1 METEIKEESGG
12 TCQPT
17 EGQRLKK
24 RIFLLFLATDV
35 VFIAATALYWVAYV
49 QRKQDDRP
57 IPPMPVPK
65 YIAHAGG
72 GIGKMSY
79 TNSRDAFDA
88 NYRRGH
94 RCFEFDLN
102 WTSDDELV
110 LIHDWQGNFRD
121 LFPNSKITVPPS
133 LQEFLRLKMKNNLT
147 PLSFAGLADWLHAHP
162 GARIVTDVKDD
173 NLRALK
179 KIAADYPDLIDRVI
193 PQIYAFEEY
202 EPVWNMGYR
211 NIILTLYVKN
221 YPDAPVLAFAQS
233 HKLFGVTMWAQRAM
247 GTLPREL
254 EKCKTPVFAHTV
266 NLPEEQKKL
275 EANGVGGI
283 YTDFLGG
290 EK

>member
-1 METEIKEESGG
+1 METEIKEDGG
-12 TCQPT
+12 GMCRPT
-17 EGQRLKK
+17 EWQRLKK
-24 RIFLLFLATDV
+24 RLFLLFLATDV
-35 VFIAATALYWVAYV
+35 IFIAALALYWVTCV
-49 QRKQDDRP
+49 HKRQDDRP
-57 IPPMPVPK
+57 IPPLPIPK

-72 GIGKMSY
+72 GIGQMSY

-94 RCFEFDLN
+94 RFFELDLN
-102 WTSDDELV
+102 WTSDGQLA
-110 LIHDWQGNFRD
+110 LIHDWHDNFHY
-121 LFPNSKITVPPS
+121 LFPKSKITAAPS
-133 LQEFLRLKMKNNLT
+133 LHEFLQMKMRENLT

-162 GARIVTDVKDD
+162 GANIVTDVKDD

-179 KIAADYPDLIDRVI
+179 RIAADYPELIDRII

-221 YPDAPVLAFAQS
+221 YPDEPVLAFAQS

-254 EKCKTPVFAHTV
+254 GKCKTPVFAHTV
-266 NLPEEQKKL
+266 NSPDEQKKL
-275 EANGVGGI
+275 EANGVSGI